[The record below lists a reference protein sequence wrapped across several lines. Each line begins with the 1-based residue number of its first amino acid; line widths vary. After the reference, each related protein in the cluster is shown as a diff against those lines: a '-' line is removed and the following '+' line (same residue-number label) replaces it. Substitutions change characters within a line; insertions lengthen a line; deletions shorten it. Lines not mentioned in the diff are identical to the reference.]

1 MYINYE
7 YTQTDKID
15 AVETLRATSLQFQ
28 SATSLQFQSAT
39 SLQFQ
44 RKNIKLFFVFLL
56 YEPCHLGSMTS
67 IFCKG
72 INSREERRTGM
83 LAGFPLGRNI
93 LNPLTLTFLM

>member
-15 AVETLRATSLQFQ
+15 AVETLRATSP
-28 SATSLQFQSAT
+28 QFQSAT

-44 RKNIKLFFVFLL
+44 RKHIKLFFVFLL

>member
-15 AVETLRATSLQFQ
+15 AVETLR
-28 SATSLQFQSAT
+28 ATSLQFQSAT

>member
-7 YTQTDKID
+7 HTQTDKID
-15 AVETLRATSLQFQ
+15 AVETL
-28 SATSLQFQSAT
+28 SAT

-56 YEPCHLGSMTS
+56 YEPCHLGSVTS

-72 INSREERRTGM
+72 MNSREERRTGM

>member
-15 AVETLRATSLQFQ
+15 AVETLR
-28 SATSLQFQSAT
+28 ATSLQFQSAT

-72 INSREERRTGM
+72 MNSREERRTGM

>member
-28 SATSLQFQSAT
+28 RAT

-56 YEPCHLGSMTS
+56 YEPCHLGSVTS

-72 INSREERRTGM
+72 MNSREERRTGM